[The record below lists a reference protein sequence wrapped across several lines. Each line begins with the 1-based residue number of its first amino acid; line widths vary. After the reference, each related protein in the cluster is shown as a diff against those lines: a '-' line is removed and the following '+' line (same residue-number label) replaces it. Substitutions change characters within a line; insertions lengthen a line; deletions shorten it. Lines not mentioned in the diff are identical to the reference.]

1 MGLNALFEL
10 DENDPD
16 RFYLSRRL
24 KHHFE
29 GLLSSFLYI
38 MVLATL
44 FFIWV
49 DVMIREYTVINIIE
63 LFIPLSKSDL

>member
-1 MGLNALFEL
+1 MGLNALLEL

-16 RFYLSRRL
+16 RFYLSRGL

-38 MVLATL
+38 IALA
-44 FFIWV
+44 I
-49 DVMIREYTVINIIE
+49 
-63 LFIPLSKSDL
+63 LFIIWIGVKFRERIE